1 MNKKIKL
8 VLASVILATLMVVL
22 VYANM
27 LWHMEI
33 SWTKENTTIG
43 VYHEDKATPWV
54 SPYNFN
60 VSEYPTAT
68 TISFWIKN
76 EGNVPVDVTN
86 STSSYVNCSATWNP
100 TSLSNLLVDDA
111 DWLNLTLTITD
122 DGHYNF
128 DFNSIKHP

>member
-1 MNKKIKL
+1 M
-8 VLASVILATLMVVL
+8 VLT
-22 VYANM
+22 VYAYT
-27 LWHMEI
+27 LWRMEI
-33 SWTKENTTIG
+33 SWMLESTKIG
-43 VYHEDKATPWV
+43 VYHEDQTTPWI

-60 VSEYPTAT
+60 VIQYPSTT

-86 STSSYVNCSATWNP
+86 STISYENCTAIWNP
-100 TSLSNLLVDDA
+100 TSLSNLLVGNG

-128 DFNSIKHP
+128 DFNSTKHP